1 MIDQKSEDYAKAHD
15 KARKAYL
22 EKLKQESSQQH
33 DNVLMS
39 TYKSIKISEIH
50 VPDRL
55 REVEEDQALA
65 LQASIVEHGLLN
77 PITVR
82 STPNAKKGEKP
93 YTLVAGAHRIRAVTL
108 LDDVF
113 IDTLVVEADALEAQ
127 LIEIE
132 ENVFRNDL
140 SAMDR
145 SIFVHSYRE
154 VWEKKYGKIDPKG
167 GRPKNSA
174 NIAQLIQGEATAG
187 FSVHVAD
194 RLGLSKRS
202 VENATRIAKNL
213 PVSLRDKLRGTP
225 AADNQSV
232 LLKFA
237 KLKPAKRAKAAMA
250 FDKAEGDIAK
260 VFDYLE
266 DSKKA
271 KPSKQQQILDRLIDG
286 WGRADKKT
294 ITAFLKHAGLTAE
307 KVSK

>member
-1 MIDQKSEDYAKAHD
+1 MSVYKA
-15 KARKAYL
+15 
-22 EKLKQESSQQH
+22 
-33 DNVLMS
+33 
-39 TYKSIKISEIH
+39 IKIAEIH

-77 PITVR
+77 PVTVR

-108 LDDVF
+108 LDDEF
-113 IDTLVVEADALEAQ
+113 IDAVIVEADALEAQ

-145 SIFVHSYRE
+145 SVFVHSYRE
-154 VWEKKYGKIDPKG
+154 VWEKKYGKIG
-167 GRPKNSA
+167 AGRPSEN
-174 NIAQLIQGEATAG
+174 NRVNLTQLIQDEATAG
-187 FSVHVAD
+187 FARHCAD
-194 RLGLSKRS
+194 RLGLSIEAVKRAS
-202 VENATRIAKNL
+202 RIAKNL
-213 PVSLRDKLRGTP
+213 PVELRDKLRGTP

-237 KLKPAKRAKAAMA
+237 KLAPEKRTKAAMA
-250 FDKAEGDIAK
+250 YDKAEGDIAK

>member
-1 MIDQKSEDYAKAHD
+1 M
-15 KARKAYL
+15 
-22 EKLKQESSQQH
+22 
-33 DNVLMS
+33 N
-39 TYKSIKISEIH
+39 TYKQIKISEIH
-50 VPDRL
+50 VPERL
-55 REVEEDQALA
+55 RAVEEGHAVA
-65 LQASIVEHGLLN
+65 IMSSIYEVGLIE

-82 STPNAKKGEKP
+82 STPNAKNGAKP
-93 YTLVAGAHRIRAVTL
+93 YTLITGAHRLRAVEMMGEPK
-108 LDDVF
+108 
-113 IDTLVVEADALEAQ
+113 IETLVVTANAVDAQ
-127 LIEIE
+127 LMEIA
-132 ENVFRNDL
+132 ENVFRNNL
-140 SAMDR
+140 SAMDLA
-145 SIFVHSYRE
+145 IFIQSYRDI
-154 VWEKKYGKIDPKG
+154 WETKYKKISA
-167 GRPKNSA
+167 GRPADINSA
-174 NIAQLIQGEATAG
+174 NLSQLISEEQELG
-187 FSVHVAD
+187 FSAHVAD

-202 VENATRIAKNL
+202 IERSNQIAKNL

-250 FDKAEGDIAK
+250 YDKAEGDIAK